1 MNVVGKRGLQK
12 LIAKHPRAEEQL
24 LAWYKVAKSAHW
36 SSLNDVRHQ
45 FPSADMV
52 GMVLIFDILHNDFRL
67 ITVASWRSK
76 RVYVK
81 ALLTHAEYDRKG
93 WMKWV

>member
-1 MNVVGKRGLQK
+1 
-12 LIAKHPRAEEQL
+12 
-24 LAWYKVAKSAHW
+24 
-36 SSLNDVRHQ
+36 
-45 FPSADMV
+45 MV

-81 ALLTHAEYDRKG
+81 ALLTHAEYDRKRMDEMG
-93 WMKWV
+93 LMTISPRKYGLLLGRFAAEGDRDRRGTRTF